1 MYRHLWHAVL
11 RRLCGALEA
20 GRART
25 CTAHKDAEAGR
36 AGAGRR
42 GAVMVSSCGGERGKG
57 HSCAIW
63 MHFPTPPH
71 VFCNRCAVHTNL
83 FRETIYHFM
92 ESRECFDSMI
102 FSFLNIFSASSQCA
116 GTVDK
121 TSLSVDM
128 FMMNTPVTKFLYITS
143 RHRFSLHY
151 TLKS

>member
-1 MYRHLWHAVL
+1 MARPARDLNFTPEEASSVNLMALHEAIRW
-11 RRLCGALEA
+11 RRRWRG
-20 GRART
+20 
-25 CTAHKDAEAGR
+25 
-36 AGAGRR
+36 
-42 GAVMVSSCGGERGKG
+42 GAVEDLTWRGSPRISPGEAR
-57 HSCAIW
+57 
-63 MHFPTPPH
+63 